1 MKKLLVLTALL
12 ISHSTF
18 ARSWEISCLS
28 ADKEHNLKFI
38 LSTTHAPLVATVS
51 SNANVVTM
59 ICQKTSAFNYD
70 CAEEL
75 SDSHRLILQ
84 IMPHDE
90 TTYLSY
96 YLEKDIQ
103 SNSYRQ
109 ITHFIECEEKLVSDL

>member
-1 MKKLLVLTALL
+1 MKKLLILAALL
-12 ISHSTF
+12 ISQSTF

-28 ADKEHNLKFI
+28 ADKEHSLQFI
-38 LSTTHAPLVATVS
+38 LSTTPAPLVATVS

-59 ICQKTSAFNYD
+59 VCQKTSPFNFD

-75 SDSHRLILQ
+75 SDAHRLILH

-96 YLEKDIQ
+96 FLEKDNQ

-109 ITHFIECEEKLVSDL
+109 ITHFIECEEKLINDL